1 MRIKKKRKMT
11 AMRIKEKKKEWKVVF
26 LNRRD
31 LLSFEKRMK
40 EKYGECGIWIS
51 AADDGKEIAWIPKR
65 ADITLEG
72 IKEVG
77 RSIKLL

>member
-1 MRIKKKRKMT
+1 MGKAKRKET
-11 AMRIKEKKKEWKVVF
+11 AMRIKEKRKEWKVIF
-26 LNRRD
+26 LTRRD
-31 LLSFEKRMK
+31 LLSFTQKMR
-40 EKYGECGIWIS
+40 EKYGECGILIS
-51 AADDGKEIAWIPKR
+51 PSDYGDEIAWIPKR